1 VRLKR
6 RLKKLLQQPSNL
18 AIILKGSLDPFFV
31 TIYSMFIETRQSGS
45 KWLAYVWAENEYEMD
60 VYNETYPEETYVFI
74 NDWCKTTFG
83 KPLRT
88 AYNVFEFKKR
98 QHLDWFLLKWA

>member
-1 VRLKR
+1 
-6 RLKKLLQQPSNL
+6 
-18 AIILKGSLDPFFV
+18 
-31 TIYSMFIETRQSGS
+31 
-45 KWLAYVWAENEYEMD
+45 MD

-83 KPLRT
+83 KHSRT